1 VILDNVRRCF
11 IHSNKLLTLNTYFI
25 ACLITKHLRRGS
37 FVLKRQSKADVH
49 RETGVLCERIV
60 CVCSCHG
67 ECIVLL
73 MQQQQVHFQRHWKL
87 QLVVFGALLKRDADV
102 VRDLLR
108 AGPLEL
114 ELTI

>member
-1 VILDNVRRCF
+1 
-11 IHSNKLLTLNTYFI
+11 
-25 ACLITKHLRRGS
+25 
-37 FVLKRQSKADVH
+37 
-49 RETGVLCERIV
+49 
-60 CVCSCHG
+60 
-67 ECIVLL
+67 

-114 ELTI
+114 ELSIEVVRVERLFSIQGEA